1 MNVFRKLILGL
12 AGITV
17 IAASGATIAFAS
29 PGSGFTSTILAHRA
43 TLSDSVKVND
53 DRVKLQTKDPTDVQV
68 QTITYRPHGF
78 SGWHFHPGLVI
89 VVVESGHITAHYSDC
104 QTRTF
109 GPHETFVESGT
120 APFLSNNEG
129 DTENAVVYATF
140 IAPAGSAFR
149 IETDPP
155 PCAA

>member
-1 MNVFRKLILGL
+1 MNVLRKLVLGL
-12 AGITV
+12 AGVTV
-17 IAASGATIAFAS
+17 IAASGATIAFAN
-29 PGSGFTSTILAHRA
+29 PGSGYTPKILAHRA

-68 QTITYRPHGF
+68 QTITYNPHGR

-104 QTRTF
+104 QTRTY

-120 APFLSNNEG
+120 APFMASNESG
-129 DTENAVVYATF
+129 TENAVVYATF
-140 IAPAGSAFR
+140 VAPKGSAFR
-149 IETDPP
+149 IETNPP
-155 PCAA
+155 ACAA

>member
-1 MNVFRKLILGL
+1 MNVLRKLVLGL
-12 AGITV
+12 AGVTV

-29 PGSGFTSTILAHRA
+29 MGSGFTSTILAHRA

-68 QTITYRPHGF
+68 QTITYGPHGF

-89 VVVESGHITAHYSDC
+89 VVVESGHVTAHYADC
-104 QTRTF
+104 HTRTY

-120 APFLSNNEG
+120 APFMASNES

-149 IETDPP
+149 IETAPP

>member
-1 MNVFRKLILGL
+1 MNIFRKLVLGI

-17 IAASGATIAFAS
+17 IAASGATIALAS
-29 PGSGFTSTILAHRA
+29 TGSGFTPTILAHRA

-53 DRVKLQTKDPTDVQV
+53 DRVKLQTKGPTDIQV
-68 QTITYRPHGF
+68 QTIKYKPGGF

-89 VVVESGHITAHYSDC
+89 VVVESGHVTAHYSDC
-104 QTRTF
+104 HTRTY

-120 APFLSNNEG
+120 APFMASNES

-140 IAPAGSAFR
+140 IAPAGSPFR

>member
-1 MNVFRKLILGL
+1 MRIFRKLVVGL

-29 PGSGFTSTILAHRA
+29 TGSGFTSTILAHRA

-53 DRVKLQTKDPTDVQV
+53 DRVKLQTKGPTDVQV
-68 QTITYRPHGF
+68 QTITYTPRGF

-89 VVVESGHITAHYSDC
+89 VVVESGHVTAHYSDC
-104 QTRTF
+104 HTRTY

-120 APFLSNNEG
+120 APFMASNES

-140 IAPAGSAFR
+140 IAPAGSPFR